1 MKALICTFFALI
13 AVCAA
18 LIWCIG
24 APTLASGVTL
34 LTSLSL
40 FFAGVANIPLDL

>member
-1 MKALICTFFALI
+1 MKAVIFTFLALI
-13 AVCAA
+13 AICAA

-34 LTSLSL
+34 IGSICAFL
-40 FFAGVANIPLDL
+40 AGVAHIPKDL

>member
-1 MKALICTFFALI
+1 MKAFIFTFFALI
-13 AVCAA
+13 ACSAA
-18 LIWCIG
+18 AIWCIG

>member
-1 MKALICTFFALI
+1 MKAVIFTFMALI
-13 AVCAA
+13 ACCAA
-18 LIWCIG
+18 AIWCIG

>member
-1 MKALICTFFALI
+1 MKAVIFTFLALI
-13 AVCAA
+13 AICAA

-24 APTLASGVTL
+24 APTLASVVTL

>member
-1 MKALICTFFALI
+1 MKAVIFTFLALI
-13 AVCAA
+13 AICAA

-24 APTLASGVTL
+24 SPTLASGVAL

-40 FFAGVANIPLDL
+40 FFAGVANIPLDS

>member
-1 MKALICTFFALI
+1 MKAVIFTFAALI
-13 AVCAA
+13 ATCAA
-18 LIWCIG
+18 TIWCIG